1 MSNKNKNTECLI
13 IPLGNFG
20 DHDLGYSGCVWCEQK
35 EACMKHN
42 SNIGKSLIMKQP
54 TKRFIRRVKQN

>member
-20 DHDLGYSGCVWCEQK
+20 DHDLGYSGCTFCTQK

-42 SNIGKSLIMKQP
+42 PNIGKSLIMKKP
-54 TKRFIRRVKQN
+54 IKRFRRKAK